1 MTPPTSNLPSNTNLV
16 SLLKYIN
23 KISLWLKQTFSKG
36 IKYRDY
42 VAKVR
47 PYGSLKKDLSGQ
59 YFTTV
64 SSCETATDK
73 NVLFDSVSPPF

>member
-1 MTPPTSNLPSNTNLV
+1 MEISFTFNVETSL
-16 SLLKYIN
+16 N
-23 KISLWLKQTFSKG
+23 KNNKF
-36 IKYRDY
+36 RDY